1 MSRDEYSSFYPVKK
15 KATTGSLVAEI
26 KKAGKFARKGLP
38 KGGGIGKGK
47 VVGAKKKR

>member
-26 KKAGKFARKGLP
+26 KSAGKFARKGLS

-47 VVGAKKKR
+47 AAKKKKR